1 MSHRLL
7 SLSAIVFAA
16 TSVVAASQAGAPGST
31 PTPTAVSATTA
42 GTERA
47 LVDRYC
53 VGCHSAKLKT
63 AGLVLESVDLTR
75 PQDHADIWEKVIG
88 KLRSGAMPPQGQPR
102 PDKAALDNLFKRLEA
117 SLDRAAAAR
126 PNPGRRPALHRLNR

>member
-16 TSVVAASQAGAPGST
+16 TSAVVAAEKGAPPST
-31 PTPTAVSATTA
+31 MTSTAAPATTA
-42 GTERA
+42 ATERA

-63 AGLVLESVDLTR
+63 AGLVLESLDLTR
-75 PQDHADIWEKVIG
+75 PQDHAEVWEKVIS

-102 PDKAALDNLFKRLEA
+102 PDKATLDTLFKRLET
-117 SLDRAAAAR
+117 SLDRA
-126 PNPGRRPALHRLNR
+126 

>member
-7 SLSAIVFAA
+7 SLPAIVFAA
-16 TSVVAASQAGAPGST
+16 TSVVVASQAGAPPST
-31 PTPTAVSATTA
+31 TKPTGAPLTTA
-42 GTERA
+42 ATERG

-53 VGCHSAKLKT
+53 VGCHSAKIKT
-63 AGLVLESVDLTR
+63 AGLVLESLDLSR
-75 PQDHADIWEKVIG
+75 PQDHADVWEKVIG

-102 PDKAALDNLFKRLEA
+102 PDKATVDTLFKRLEA

-126 PNPGRRPALHRLNR
+126 PNRRRTRRW